1 MAKWHEFRTLWA
13 NANSDPRIRGACID
27 IHHFY
32 AGLIKQFTDR
42 QKRARP
48 GSAESYDSAT
58 EARCEYYWIRTGKP
72 YYRLY
77 PGVIK
82 SFLNL
87 DADKVDTGLLK
98 IPTDNTLMIQMP
110 LGGVVVNGI
119 ELHNIMLCKAN
130 INDRQTNGM
139 YMMIEYAPEGIK
151 PHDNENIFTAYAMT
165 PFKPGFM
172 LGTLLNEPSKT
183 VEGGTALPREL
194 HKAAMKIV
202 AVCLLLENDPE
213 VIQPDVLADDLEKFK
228 QTLDP
233 KYIEKAKRRGKFGW
247 VIGRDIEVSP
257 HVRAASPFALYWTGK
272 GRTIPIIRHR
282 KGCIVHREL
291 VEKVPTGFGGE

>member
-13 NANSDPRIRGACID
+13 NANSNPRMRGACID
-27 IHHFY
+27 IHQFY
-32 AGLIKQFTDR
+32 AGLIKRYTDR

-48 GSAESYDSAT
+48 GSAESYDSAMET
-58 EARCEYYWIRTGKP
+58 RCEYYWIRTGKP

-82 SFLNL
+82 PFLRL

-98 IPTDNTLMIQMP
+98 IPTNNTLMIQMP
-110 LGGVVVNGI
+110 VGGVVVNGI
-119 ELHNIMLCKAN
+119 ELRNIVLCKVN
-130 INDRQTNGM
+130 INDRQSDGM
-139 YMMIEYAPEGIK
+139 YAMIEYAEEGTM
-151 PHDNENIFTAYAMT
+151 PHENEKIYTAYLTT
-165 PFKPGFM
+165 PFKSGLM
-172 LGTLLNEPSKT
+172 LGALLNESSVT
-183 VEGGTALPREL
+183 VEGGMAIPKEL
-194 HKAAMKIV
+194 QKAAIKIV

-213 VIQPDVLADDLEKFK
+213 VIQPDVLNDDLAKFK

-272 GRTIPIIRHR
+272 GRTIPIIRYR

-291 VEKVPTGFGGE
+291 VEKIPTGFGG

>member
-1 MAKWHEFRTLWA
+1 MRSK
-13 NANSDPRIRGACID
+13 SVD

-32 AGLIKQFTDR
+32 AGLIKRYTDR
-42 QKRARP
+42 QKAAKP
-48 GSAESYDSAT
+48 GSAGSYDSAMET
-58 EARCEYYWIRTGKP
+58 RCEYYWIRTGKP

-82 SFLNL
+82 PFIRL

-110 LGGVVVNGI
+110 VGGVVVNGI
-119 ELHNIMLCKAN
+119 ELRNIVLCKVN

-139 YMMIEYAPEGIK
+139 YMMIEYAAEGTE
-151 PHDNENIFTAYAMT
+151 PHENDKLFTASMST
-165 PFKPGFM
+165 PFRHGLM
-172 LGTLLNEPSKT
+172 LGALLNEPSKT
-183 VEGGTALPREL
+183 VEGGVSIPKEL
-194 HKAAMKIV
+194 MKAAVKII
-202 AVCLLLENDPE
+202 AVCLMLENDPQI
-213 VIQPDVLADDLEKFK
+213 IQPDVLSDDLAKFK

-233 KYIEKAKRRGKFGW
+233 KYVEKAKRRGKFGW
-247 VIGRDIEVSP
+247 VIGRDIEISP

-272 GRTIPIIRHR
+272 GRTIPIIRYR

-291 VEKVPTGFGGE
+291 VEKVPTGFVED